1 MEYGDGALMV
11 KMGEAFIVLCP
22 DPTLSQGEKGSG
34 DLRPIPRASLS

>member
-22 DPTLSQGEKGSG
+22 DPTLSQGKKALA
-34 DLRPIPRASLS
+34 DSLGFIKVGR